1 MWPLKAALWSTKLLS
16 KHVAIVELVS
26 TCEVPVYTNG
36 LLLPLRKYSMA
47 TKMVQRFYQW
57 ILLSPTCCIACFKP
71 FFFFL
76 SVLIEQLSRTS
87 KDNRIHD
94 TIQSAT
100 ESNIMQ
106 HSQVDS
112 TLPPR
117 LLL

>member
-1 MWPLKAALWSTKLLS
+1 MDTTQSYML
-16 KHVAIVELVS
+16 
-26 TCEVPVYTNG
+26 Y
-36 LLLPLRKYSMA
+36 R
-47 TKMVQRFYQW
+47 
-57 ILLSPTCCIACFKP
+57 ACFKP
-71 FFFFL
+71 FFL

-112 TLPPR
+112 TSPPR

>member
-1 MWPLKAALWSTKLLS
+1 M
-16 KHVAIVELVS
+16 VA
-26 TCEVPVYTNG
+26 C
-36 LLLPLRKYSMA
+36 
-47 TKMVQRFYQW
+47 
-57 ILLSPTCCIACFKP
+57 
-71 FFFFL
+71 FFFL
-76 SVLIEQLSRTS
+76 RVLIEQLSRTS

>member
-1 MWPLKAALWSTKLLS
+1 
-16 KHVAIVELVS
+16 
-26 TCEVPVYTNG
+26 
-36 LLLPLRKYSMA
+36 MA
-47 TKMVQRFYQW
+47 TKIVQRVYQW
-57 ILLSPTCCIACFKP
+57 ILLTPTCCIACFEP
-71 FFFFL
+71 FFL

-87 KDNRIHD
+87 KDNPIHD

-112 TLPPR
+112 MLPPR

>member
-1 MWPLKAALWSTKLLS
+1 MDTTQSYMLYSLL
-16 KHVAIVELVS
+16 
-26 TCEVPVYTNG
+26 
-36 LLLPLRKYSMA
+36 
-47 TKMVQRFYQW
+47 
-57 ILLSPTCCIACFKP
+57 
-71 FFFFL
+71 FFL
-76 SVLIEQLSRTS
+76 SVLIEQLSRTL

-117 LLL
+117 LL

>member
-1 MWPLKAALWSTKLLS
+1 
-16 KHVAIVELVS
+16 
-26 TCEVPVYTNG
+26 
-36 LLLPLRKYSMA
+36 MA
-47 TKMVQRFYQW
+47 TKIVQRVYQW

-71 FFFFL
+71 LFL
-76 SVLIEQLSRTS
+76 SVLIEQLSTTS

-106 HSQVDS
+106 HSQVDN

>member
-1 MWPLKAALWSTKLLS
+1 MDTTQS
-16 KHVAIVELVS
+16 
-26 TCEVPVYTNG
+26 Y
-36 LLLPLRKYSMA
+36 
-47 TKMVQRFYQW
+47 
-57 ILLSPTCCIACFKP
+57 TCCIAGFKP
-71 FFFFL
+71 L

-117 LLL
+117 LFYNNLGSGNRECLFC